1 MTLAGRTALR
11 QVCTWLMA
19 LWVSTVAAQPQV
31 LSHIHLTDP
40 DSDRSQRVTLPYFVS
55 QTQSG
60 LLQHTW
66 YLELPTSTAQAQLPS
81 LLLPQ
86 PVQGARLSID
96 GQTIYEFAGSDQQ
109 ALRNWY
115 RPILI
120 SIPNHLLHSDRPT
133 KVVVQQS
140 GHLRGWFIAPLLVG
154 ELQSLRPL
162 YEQYT
167 FISQTLSTTINLLSA
182 VVGFFVFLIGWR
194 THSAALRHAGLGTL
208 TWGVLFTLAL
218 IAEIP
223 HRWWFEWRWLTYAC
237 TGWLIYHI
245 SMFMLA
251 AFGHR
256 PSTVLKT
263 ALLVITQLGWV
274 LFTVGGTRVE
284 AALDIVWTG
293 LAVSVYVATSAWVI
307 GVAFKQGQFKKT
319 VPVAVHWLLT
329 SAFALHDYA
338 LQAGWLP
345 IQTPTASHEL
355 WAAFV
360 FQPIYLTH
368 LALPAFVLMALW
380 LLMQDHIQKTRSELQ
395 NVQRLNDQRE
405 RIVQDIHDGVGSRI
419 NLLLWGLRTQTPD
432 PHHLETELQRCIDE
446 LRFAINPQQVGH
458 ETLNQ
463 ALSGLCER
471 LRDQAQARGTALLY
485 EYQGSTHTVTSDLG
499 LHLYKV
505 AQEGLSNALR
515 YSQASQVT
523 VTLTHAES
531 QVVLCIRDNG
541 VGIPNWDNNLQG
553 QINAPA
559 TAMGLR
565 SLHSRT
571 QSRGGQTQILSGPTG
586 TTLTVRFT
594 HKTTNPS

>member
-1 MTLAGRTALR
+1 MKRAWRVALRTACAWVLGWW
-11 QVCTWLMA
+11 VGA
-19 LWVSTVAAQPQV
+19 LAAQPLV

-40 DSDRSQRVTLPYFVS
+40 DTHHSPRVALPYFVS

-66 YLELPTSTAQAQLPS
+66 YVQLPASTAQTELPS

-86 PVQGARLSID
+86 PVQGARLSIN

-115 RPILI
+115 RPVLI
-120 SIPNHLLHSDRPT
+120 SVPKHLLQTDRPT
-133 KVVVQQS
+133 TVAVQQS

-194 THSAALRHAGLGTL
+194 THSAALRYAGLGTF

-218 IAEIP
+218 VSEIP
-223 HRWWFEWRWLTYAC
+223 SHWWFEWRLLTYAC

-256 PSTVLKT
+256 ASTALKT
-263 ALLVITQLGWV
+263 TLIVITQLGWV
-274 LFTVGGTRVE
+274 LFALGGTRVE

-293 LAVSVYVATSAWVI
+293 LAVSVYVGTSAWVI
-307 GVAFKQGQFKKT
+307 GHALQQGQFKKT
-319 VPVAVHWLLT
+319 LPVAAHWLLT

-345 IQTPTASHEL
+345 IHTPTASHEL

-380 LLMQDHIQKTRSELQ
+380 LLMQDHLHKTRSELLH
-395 NVQRLNDQRE
+395 VQRLNDQRE
-405 RIVQDIHDGVGSRI
+405 QIVQDIHDGVGSRI
-419 NLLLWGLRTQTPD
+419 NLLLWGLRTQMPERQTI
-432 PHHLETELQRCIDE
+432 ESELQRCIDE
-446 LRFAINPQQVGH
+446 LRFAINPKTAGH
-458 ETLNQ
+458 ETLHQ
-463 ALSGLCER
+463 ALQSLTQR
-471 LRDQAQARGTALLY
+471 LQSQARAQGIRLLY
-485 EYQGSTHTVTSDLG
+485 ERIGDPAPVPSDLG

-505 AQEGLSNALR
+505 AQECLSNALR
-515 YSQASQVT
+515 HSQANEVKLQLSLSDT
-523 VTLTHAES
+523 GLTLRV
-531 QVVLCIRDNG
+531 QDNG
-541 VGIPNWDNNLQG
+541 QGIPGWNNHTQ
-553 QINAPA
+553 QQDA
-559 TAMGLR
+559 TRVSTTALGVR
-565 SLHSRT
+565 SLHSRA
-571 QSRGGQTQILSGPTG
+571 QSRGGHAHIQSGPEG
-586 TTLTVRFT
+586 TSIEVRFGQDC
-594 HKTTNPS
+594 